1 MAQFII
7 KMIDWVVNDLVV
19 KHLANS
25 KTFQRFALRTDTAI
39 QEHSKKVR
47 SRSILH
53 LSILSLLIFL

>member
-39 QEHSKKVR
+39 QEHSKKV
-47 SRSILH
+47 SVLASS
-53 LSILSLLIFL
+53 LS